1 MLLLLLIWLLVNYSF
16 MEKQLYGKT
25 FSSKKEFLKWFEEH
39 SDEIDWDYD
48 VELSWYYKSEEDE

>member
-1 MLLLLLIWLLVNYSF
+1 

-25 FSSKKEFLKWFEEH
+25 FSSKKQFLKWFEEH

-48 VELSWYYKSEEDE
+48 VELSWYYKDEEEEEEE